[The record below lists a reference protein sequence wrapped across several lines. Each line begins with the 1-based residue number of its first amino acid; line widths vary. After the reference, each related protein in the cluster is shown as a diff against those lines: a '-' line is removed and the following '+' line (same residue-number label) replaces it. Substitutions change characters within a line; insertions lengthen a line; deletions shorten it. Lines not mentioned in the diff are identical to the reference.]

1 MLNEVLKFCEKLS
14 ADVKLKAKRN
24 QKTRKDLVALS
35 QKFSPSKL
43 EIQCKKDMYFSFDL
57 G

>member
-35 QKFSPSKL
+35 QKIFTFKT
-43 EIQCKKDMYFSFDL
+43 
-57 G
+57 